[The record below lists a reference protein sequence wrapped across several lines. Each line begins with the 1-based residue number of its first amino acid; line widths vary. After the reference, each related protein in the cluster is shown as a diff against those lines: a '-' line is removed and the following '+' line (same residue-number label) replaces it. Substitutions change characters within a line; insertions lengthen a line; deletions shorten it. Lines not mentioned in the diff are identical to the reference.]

1 MREDGFGVVP
11 LDILLDEYSI
21 FNLGDYPSCS
31 YGRNPVPVTFPT
43 PLLLSVSL
51 VVNYD
56 PKPLTLR
63 PTPPNTL
70 N

>member
-1 MREDGFGVVP
+1 MREDGSGVVL
-11 LDILLDEYSI
+11 LDILLDEYS
-21 FNLGDYPSCS
+21 CS
-31 YGRNPVPVTFPT
+31 YGRNPVLVTSPT